1 MLIPDFDVPEFVAET
16 GFESVVGWN
25 DRVGPS
31 LGVSEAFDKLGGLPE
46 DPVTAVDDE
55 LPFRFLAS
63 LRSRLGRREPA
74 LASELFAP
82 LRIMKSE
89 EEKEKMERVGELVSL
104 GVDAAIE
111 SARPGISETKLRSE
125 IERVLWDQGAE
136 SVDGVL
142 VQSGPESASP
152 HHQAGGRQLRE
163 GEPVL
168 FDIFVRMDG
177 YFADVTQQVFF
188 GDPPDH
194 YVQAYEAV
202 YAAQEAGFE
211 AACVG
216 ATVESVHRASN
227 QLLARAGFPSGLRTG
242 HGLGLDVHEPPSV
255 DEGNLMVLQPN
266 MVFTVEPG
274 IYLTGRYGIRIED
287 TVLITEAGPKRL
299 TRGSRPLQVK
309 K

>member
-1 MLIPDFDVPEFVAET
+1 MLLPDFDVPEFVAET

-31 LGVSEAFDKLGGLPE
+31 LAVSEAFGRLSGIPE
-46 DPVTAVDDE
+46 DPMTAVDDE
-55 LPFRFLAS
+55 LPFGFLAN
-63 LRSRLGRREPA
+63 LRSRLGRREPT
-74 LASELFAP
+74 LASELLAP
-82 LRIMKSE
+82 LRIIKSE
-89 EEKEKMERVGELVSL
+89 EERVKMERAGELVSL

-125 IERVLWDQGAE
+125 IERVLWDQGAD
-136 SVDGVL
+136 SVDDVL
-142 VQSGPESASP
+142 VQSGTESASP
-152 HHQAGGRQLRE
+152 HHQAGGRQLHK

-177 YFADVTQQVFF
+177 YFADVTQQVFL
-188 GDPPDH
+188 GDPPSH
-194 YVQAYEAV
+194 YVEAYEAV
-202 YAAQEAGFE
+202 YAAQEAGVQ

-227 QLLARAGFPSGLRTG
+227 QVLARAGFPSELRTG

-255 DEGNLMVLQPN
+255 DEGNPMVLQPN

-287 TVLITEAGPKRL
+287 TVLITETGPRRL

-309 K
+309 M